1 MTIGNDKLMERDKTL
16 FICSK
21 RTPIN
26 LYEYVFRWVDSLT
39 KDDCIACFNST
50 EMEAEVLKALLVAKI
65 PTVLFVMN
73 RFTDVNNI

>member
-39 KDDCIACFNST
+39 KDDCIACLRKKKRRY
-50 EMEAEVLKALLVAKI
+50 EKKG
-65 PTVLFVMN
+65 
-73 RFTDVNNI
+73 